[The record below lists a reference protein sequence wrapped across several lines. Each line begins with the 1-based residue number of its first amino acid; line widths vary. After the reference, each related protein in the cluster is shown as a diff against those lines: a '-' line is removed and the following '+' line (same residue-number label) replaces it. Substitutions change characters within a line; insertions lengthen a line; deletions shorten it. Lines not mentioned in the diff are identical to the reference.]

1 MVETKILGSLYL
13 DGQPVEPR
21 LICGKSTAIS
31 LGDTVPGKELKW
43 LHVHGLLVAYGC
55 VCSNIKWTTLNRMGY
70 IFGRPVWI
78 DGQPY
83 MCRSLGAGPDKDC
96 PSEWDAIL
104 NELGIGDE
112 MVRDNE
118 FINAVDPQ
126 YHEEYDFWTQ
136 EIYESE
142 RKYCTIRGG
151 MGFPRLRRECS
162 ATHCSIGT
170 GFRPVLEPMH
180 TAPPETLVGSSVRFY
195 GPHGETLTGV
205 LVDFDDYDL
214 VVAGASAVPRS
225 WAWANK
231 KGKEVLLRRSEII
244 ATQKIG

>member
-1 MVETKILGSLYL
+1 MAKTKILGSLYL
-13 DGQPVEPR
+13 NEQPVEPQ

-55 VCSNIKWTTLNRMGY
+55 VCSNIKWVTLNRLGY

-83 MCRSLGAGPDKDC
+83 MCRSLGTEKDN
-96 PSEWDAIL
+96 PEVDEWNAIL
-104 NELGIGDE
+104 DELGIGE
-112 MVRDNE
+112 EVVKDNE

-126 YHEEYDFWTQ
+126 YHEEYNFWTQ

-151 MGFPRLRRECS
+151 FGFPRRRNRIS
-162 ATHCSIGT
+162 ATHYSIGT

-180 TAPPETLVGSSVRFY
+180 ADSPENLIGIEAKFY
-195 GPHGETLTGV
+195 GPHGETLTGT
-205 LVDFDDYDL
+205 LVEYDDYDL
-214 VVAGASAVPRS
+214 VLTDVSAFPRS
-225 WAWANK
+225 WKWVNK
-231 KGKEVLLRRSEII
+231 KGKDVFIRRSEVT
-244 ATQKIG
+244 ATQKID